1 LLLVDGWE
9 DVCAAAEPVDAGRCA
24 DQLLELMRCATSV
37 GVTVVLAGDRAS
49 LAGRVTGAATRRF
62 VLPLADRADYAAAG
76 VSVGALPADPPP
88 GRAVRV
94 PDGAAVQFGFAGPA
108 ADRWVEAVDRL
119 AADPHLARPPD
130 PGLLRIRELPQTVL
144 LAEIDAA
151 RRAPRAADRLPFV
164 VGVGGATAAA
174 LVADLARGARALLVA
189 GPARSGRSTVL
200 SSALLQL
207 ATASGTRA
215 VVLAPPRSPLRLVAE
230 RHRVP
235 VAGTAGLP
243 TGPDPELI
251 LVDDCDHVAG
261 AAVEAELLDRLADPT
276 RPVTVMAS
284 LRSEQLALAFRGLP
298 AELRAYGCAL
308 LLAPTAADA
317 DLFGVA
323 APRTRRA
330 PVPGRGI
337 LIADPAWGLSEPAPR
352 VQVALP

>member
-1 LLLVDGWE
+1 
-9 DVCAAAEPVDAGRCA
+9 
-24 DQLLELMRCATSV
+24 
-37 GVTVVLAGDRAS
+37 
-49 LAGRVTGAATRRF
+49 
-62 VLPLADRADYAAAG
+62 
-76 VSVGALPADPPP
+76 
-88 GRAVRV
+88 
-94 PDGAAVQFGFAGPA
+94 
-108 ADRWVEAVDRL
+108 
-119 AADPHLARPPD
+119 
-130 PGLLRIRELPQTVL
+130 
-144 LAEIDAA
+144 
-151 RRAPRAADRLPFV
+151 
-164 VGVGGATAAA
+164 
-174 LVADLARGARALLVA
+174 
-189 GPARSGRSTVL
+189 
-200 SSALLQL
+200 
-207 ATASGTRA
+207 
-215 VVLAPPRSPLRLVAE
+215 
-230 RHRVP
+230 VP

-251 LVDDCDHVAG
+251 LIDDCDHVAG